1 VRYDYQAGANFTD
14 GAAEIRP
21 AARPQF
27 GDLNLYSAYWG
38 CSDHL
43 HTGGNMF
50 KSHTH
55 TKDCP
60 DRKAAATERAQHE
73 AASKKREVVR
83 QALAQAEWFDWYK
96 K

>member
-1 VRYDYQAGANFTD
+1 MGSPEN
-14 GAAEIRP
+14 
-21 AARPQF
+21 
-27 GDLNLYSAYWG
+27 SAYSVQG
-38 CSDHL
+38 FTAKGESML
-43 HTGGNMF
+43 

-60 DRKAAATERAQHE
+60 DRKEAATERAQHE
-73 AASKKREVVR
+73 AESKKREVVR

>member
-1 VRYDYQAGANFTD
+1 M
-14 GAAEIRP
+14 
-21 AARPQF
+21 
-27 GDLNLYSAYWG
+27 L
-38 CSDHL
+38 
-43 HTGGNMF
+43 

-60 DRKAAATERAQHE
+60 DRKEAATERAQHE
-73 AASKKREVVR
+73 AESKKREVVR